1 MTEFVKT
8 PSKNLPKEEEGKENN
23 NNNLPQ
29 HHGVE
34 HHRSRSGHSSRHH
47 HNSHH
52 HECSSNSKI
61 TPSTSSHIYQQPTPL
76 SNVAKVATTHR
87 SLQHQP
93 SSVSMKS
100 ISQQPIVQSAVNV
113 QQQQLPISE
122 LKKGTLLKYKK
133 RIFKS
138 NWRETDV
145 SLYSNAT
152 IISRHSKS
160 DSLASLGSDNRG
172 ETRIQMTNQTTLII
186 FGRQLKDVP
195 KKPILPSGYRMEQLL
210 AIGLIHS
217 TTQKSI
223 DTGHSRMTIV
233 FHWFLLPTIAELFDW
248 IVAINNSIPNNKQII
263 TNDELTMSLVMAEAT
278 HFNNLMLVQDM
289 VQAQQ
294 ENQAGHHIGGHENAS
309 LSDLLS
315 HHHGHHHGL
324 HGHHPYY
331 HSSHHHLGV
340 MDQNSLNILYD
351 NYFADA
357 GVPGGAEMVAADTTT
372 GTTGTETFDCGGDFD
387 DCSAFAAA
395 DAFAIF

>member
-1 MTEFVKT
+1 MTNSKMTESAKT
-8 PSKNLPKEEEGKENN
+8 PSESLPKEEEGKENN
-23 NNNLPQ
+23 NDNHLQ
-29 HHGVE
+29 YHGAE
-34 HHRSRSGHSSRHH
+34 HHRSRSRHSSRYH

-52 HECSSNSKI
+52 HESKI
-61 TPSTSSHIYQQPTPL
+61 TPSSSSHIYQQPTPL
-76 SNVAKVATTHR
+76 PPVAKVATTTPR

-100 ISQQPIVQSAVNV
+100 LNQQPIVQSAANV
-113 QQQQLPISE
+113 QQHQQKQPISE

-160 DSLASLGSDNRG
+160 DSLTSLGSDNRG

-186 FGRQLKDVP
+186 FGRQLKDIP

-223 DTGHSRMTIV
+223 DTGHSRMTII

-248 IVAINNSIPNNKQII
+248 IVSINNSIPNNKQII
-263 TNDELTMSLVMAEAT
+263 TNDELTMSLVMAEVT

-294 ENQAGHHIGGHENAS
+294 EDQAVGHHFGGR
-309 LSDLLS
+309 
-315 HHHGHHHGL
+315 
-324 HGHHPYY
+324 
-331 HSSHHHLGV
+331 
-340 MDQNSLNILYD
+340 
-351 NYFADA
+351 
-357 GVPGGAEMVAADTTT
+357 
-372 GTTGTETFDCGGDFD
+372 
-387 DCSAFAAA
+387 
-395 DAFAIF
+395 